1 MHETGGG
8 GSGTM
13 SVDLNDYAIIKEGE
27 AEILMRKNEVF
38 YNPTQVPKSYLL
50 VVLCCLM
57 GFSDEIFDGFCVW
70 DGVLPCVCDGSLL
83 VVEEMCLVAE
93 LICRE
98 INKQTNYFILRNPIS
113 LFSFKRVLNACQGV
127 QSELKTN

>member
-1 MHETGGG
+1 
-8 GSGTM
+8 M

-57 GFSDEIFDGFCVW
+57 GFSDKFFGGFCVW

-83 VVEEMCLVAE
+83 VAEEMCLVAE

-98 INKQTNYFILRNPIS
+98 INKQTNSFRLRYPIS
-113 LFSFKRVLNACQGV
+113 LFSFKRMLNVCQGV
-127 QSELKTN
+127 QSELKAN